1 MAVKWTEEQQRV
13 IDTRGCDLLVSA
25 AAGSGK
31 TAVLVARILQMITD
45 EKYPVDIDRLLV
57 VTFTNAAAAE
67 MRERIREALEQK
79 AQEEPDNI
87 HLQRQLVLVHNAK
100 ITTIHSFC
108 LNVLRSHFQTV
119 GIDPGFR
126 IADEGEVLLLE
137 QDAVKETLDA
147 AYEQAKA
154 DQDEEFVQFL
164 EELAPGK
171 NDANIEEMILQVYKH
186 ALGQPWP
193 QQWLEECRSMYA
205 ETEEWNAAWLSL
217 VMEDTHQLMD
227 DLYQQ
232 ALEALRIAETP
243 DGPYP
248 YIPALQ
254 SDLEK
259 MELLKDSRDYE
270 SCAAAFRNIGS
281 FARLSTKKD
290 DSISPQKKQQVQ
302 SMRDEIKKGLSDIR
316 TMYFF
321 DRPEVLME
329 EFLASGTVIRVLTR
343 LTEAFMDCL
352 TEKKNE
358 KNLVDFGDLEH
369 LALQILVNKEDNSPT
384 LAAQEYA
391 ELFEEIMIDE
401 YQDSNLVQELIL
413 RSVSGRG
420 CQAHN
425 RFMVGDV
432 KQSIYR
438 FRLARPDLFM
448 EKYHTYGREETS
460 RRIDLHKNFR
470 SRSQVLDGVNEV
482 FRQIMTEHPGE
493 MVYDADAALYPG
505 AVFEQKPT
513 FQVGEEIQQEIRT
526 DEAEVKDAELEEVSE
541 TNNKKDRFLS
551 TELYLLES
559 DSSDKQ
565 KQEAHLVG
573 QRIRDIVGKELVWD
587 KERQKYRPAQYRDI
601 VILLRTISGWA
612 DTFGEVLTEMGIPCF
627 TGSQKG
633 YFSASEIRIVLSYL
647 NILDNPIQDIPLAA
661 VMHSAIGGFTEEE
674 LAQIRIASE
683 KTAFY
688 DCCQEYRKSGVNPL
702 LKDKVEQFFCL
713 YEKLRGKCSHT
724 PVHLLIWELLEETG
738 YGDYAASLPAGAQR
752 RANLEMLI
760 QKAIAYEATSYRGL
774 YHFVRYIEN
783 LKKYEVDYG
792 EANLDSESADTVRIL
807 SIHKSKGLEFPIVI
821 LGGMG
826 KQFNESDSRSKIIL
840 HPELGISSDYT
851 DLKNRTRRPTLLKK
865 LIRQKTSHENLGE
878 EMRVLYVAMT
888 RAKEKLIMTGSV
900 TDVQKRLEKWVNG
913 AMYQKETLSYSVLTG
928 ASSYLDWVMPVLLR
942 NPASLEVLEQY
953 EQAQV
958 PYTWKEQMQAGYRK
972 EGQDCGICTHDA
984 MYELH
989 VLTAEEL
996 ASTDQEH
1003 MVKQGEFLYHLL
1015 NLDPEECQDE
1025 ETNLYLSNV
1034 FQSVYPYES
1043 DNQIIGKMSVSELK
1057 KLSHVSE
1064 EEEVTELYQPEIVI
1078 PLLPQFREEKTE
1090 IVGAARGTVYH
1101 GFMEHLDFSRA
1112 DQLELQL
1119 EELITCGK
1127 MTPEEGEV
1135 LNLEEIRRFL
1145 ASTAGIEMKQASDR
1159 GQLYRERPF
1168 VFGVSADT
1176 IRPEWNPQEM
1186 VLVQGIIDVWYLD
1199 ESGRIVILDYKTD
1212 RVRSGMELVEKYR
1225 AQLDYYGLALSRLT
1239 GYEVREKIIYSF
1251 CLGKEIRL

>member
-13 IDTRGCDLLVSA
+13 IDTRGCNLLVSA

-45 EKYPVDIDRLLV
+45 ETHPVDIDRLLV

-79 AQEEPDNI
+79 SQEEPDNI
-87 HLQRQLVLVHNAK
+87 HLQRQLVLVHNAR

-108 LNVLRSHFQTV
+108 LNVLRNHFQTI
-119 GIDPGFR
+119 GIDPDFR

-154 DQDEEFVQFL
+154 EPDEEFVQFL

-171 NDANIEEMILQVYKH
+171 NDTNIEELILQVYKH

-193 QQWLEECRSMYA
+193 EQWLEECRCMY
-205 ETEEWNAAWLSL
+205 ENSEEWNADANTSAVSWLSL
-217 VMEDTHQLMD
+217 VMEDTHRLLD

-232 ALEALRIAETP
+232 TLEALRIAETP

-248 YIPALQ
+248 YVPALQ

-259 MELLKDSRDYE
+259 IELLKSSRDYA
-270 SCAAAFRNIGS
+270 SCAAAFRNMGS

-290 DSISPQKKQQVQ
+290 DRISPQKKQQVQ
-302 SMRDEIKKGLSDIR
+302 NMRGEIKDGLAEIR

-321 DRPEVLME
+321 DRPEVLAE
-329 EFLASGTVIRVLTR
+329 EFRASGTVIRVLTR
-343 LTEAFMDCL
+343 LTEVFMKCL
-352 TEKKNE
+352 AEKKNE

-369 LALQILVNKEDNSPT
+369 LALRILVNKEDDSPT

-413 RSVSGRG
+413 SSVAGRG
-420 CQAHN
+420 CQAQN

-448 EKYHTYGREETS
+448 EKYRTYGKEETS
-460 RRIDLHKNFR
+460 CRIDLHKNFR
-470 SRSQVLDGVNEV
+470 SRAEVLDGVNEV

-505 AVFEQKPT
+505 AVFEQKPMDAS
-513 FQVGEEIQQEIRT
+513 GENVIQETSGGYER
-526 DEAEVKDAELEEVSE
+526 KDC
-541 TNNKKDRFLS
+541 FLS
-551 TELYLLES
+551 TELYLLEA

-565 KQEAHLVG
+565 KQEAHLIG
-573 QRIRDIVGKELVWD
+573 QRIRDMVGRELVWD
-587 KERQKYRPAQYRDI
+587 KEQKTYRPVQYRDI
-601 VILLRTISGWA
+601 VILLRTVSGWA
-612 DTFGEVLTEMGIPCF
+612 DAFGEALTEMGIPCF

-633 YFSASEIRIVLSYL
+633 YFSAAEIRIVLSYL
-647 NILDNPIQDIPLAA
+647 NILDNPMQDIPLAA
-661 VMHSAIGGFTEEE
+661 VMHSAVGGFTEEE

-688 DCCQEYRKSGVNPL
+688 DCCQEYRKTGENL
-702 LKDKVEQFFCL
+702 FLKEKLEQFFCL
-713 YEKLRGKCSHT
+713 YEKLRKKCSHT

-752 RANLEMLI
+752 RANLDMLI
-760 QKAIAYEATSYRGL
+760 QKAIAYESTSYRGL

-826 KQFNESDSRSKIIL
+826 KQFNESDSRNKIIL
-840 HPELGISSDYT
+840 HPELGIGCDYT

-900 TDVQKRLEKWVNG
+900 TDIQKRMEKWVN
-913 AMYQKETLSYSVLTG
+913 AALYQKETLSYSTLTG
-928 ASSYLDWVMPVLLR
+928 ASSYLDWVLPVLLR
-942 NPASLEVLEQY
+942 NPASLEVLEKL
-953 EQAQV
+953 EQPPV
-958 PYTWKEQMQAGYRK
+958 PYIWKELMG
-972 EGQDCGICTHDA
+972 
-984 MYELH
+984 
-989 VLTAEEL
+989 TAEQRMSGAYTHRAPYEVSVFIAEDLDAADQTHSTKQSEL
-996 ASTDQEH
+996 LDRL
-1003 MVKQGEFLYHLL
+1003 LY
-1015 NLDPEECQDE
+1015 LDTEECQDE
-1025 ETNLYLSNV
+1025 DTCQYLSNV
-1034 FQSVYPYES
+1034 FQAVYPYEA

-1064 EEEVTELYQPEIVI
+1064 EEDVAEMYQPETVI

-1101 GFMEHLDFSRA
+1101 GFMENLDFSRA
-1112 DQLELQL
+1112 DQLEMQL
-1119 EELITCGK
+1119 EELVTCGK
-1127 MTPEEGEV
+1127 MTREEGEV
-1135 LNLEEIRRFL
+1135 LHLEDIRRFL
-1145 ASTAGIEMKQASDR
+1145 QCAAGTEMKQAAER

-1176 IRPEWNPQEM
+1176 IRPEWNPQET

-1199 ESGRIVILDYKTD
+1199 ESDRIVILDYKTD
-1212 RVRSGMELVEKYR
+1212 RVRNGMELVEKYR
-1225 AQLDYYGLALSRLT
+1225 AQLDYYGLALSRMT
-1239 GYEVREKIIYSF
+1239 GKEVREKIIYSF
-1251 CLGKEIRL
+1251 FLGKEIRL